1 MPSKKLLAAA
11 IVAASVVGGG
21 IAGAL
26 IGTPS
31 LLSAQETDDQ
41 ATTTTVEDERSES
54 TEHDGPRGPGR
65 CHHRLHKPDLGVV
78 AEVLGISEDDL
89 REAMRD
95 GNSIADVA
103 EEQDVDVDTVIA
115 ALVKAATEKLDAAV
129 AEGDLDADRAAELK
143 ENLEERITNLVNGEM
158 PRGGLRHFQRPDPAI

>member
-41 ATTTTVEDERSES
+41 ATTTTVKDESSES
-54 TEHDGPRGPGR
+54 TEHDGPRR
-65 CHHRLHKPDLGVV
+65 CHGHHRLHKPDLGVV

-129 AEGDLDADRAAELK
+129 AEGDLDADRAAEVK